1 MVQMITKHDLIDTFV
16 GKRIVDAM
24 IETLYNQDPDFPE
37 THRTYLA
44 AIAKLHQVLG
54 ESEKRN
60 IQKYVVAIE
69 QKCASNLYHAGMHG
83 LKMNYDHFLNP
94 MTPNCTWK
102 EVDYDDYLLPHIADQ
117 LPLFEVANRYTDQF
131 ENQLPPD
138 LDDVK
143 EAVLSYETALEC
155 CGMKLAHYYGY
166 LAGNEL
172 LYFLIPGYRADTV
185 LDIRYSHML
194 EQYFGRPLDKSQWEG
209 CINLKV
215 WNIAPL
221 EEFNA
226 QEIFTLRED
235 LWKSDR

>member
-1 MVQMITKHDLIDTFV
+1 MVLMITKQDLTDTFV
-16 GKRIVDAM
+16 GKRIVDAL

-37 THRTYLA
+37 THRSYLS
-44 AIAKLHQVLG
+44 AITKLHQVLG
-54 ESEKRN
+54 DAEKRN

-69 QKCASNLYHAGMHG
+69 QKCASNLYHAGMRG

-117 LPLFEVANRYTDQF
+117 LPLFEVANCYTTQF
-131 ENQLPPD
+131 EKQLPPD

-172 LYFLIPGYRADTV
+172 LYFLIPGYRSDTV

-194 EQYFGRPLDKSQWEG
+194 EQYFGRSLNKSQWEG
-209 CINLKV
+209 AFNPKEWI
-215 WNIAPL
+215 IAPL
-221 EEFNA
+221 EKRDP
-226 QEIFTLRED
+226 QDTFTYREL
-235 LWKSDR
+235 LWR

>member
-1 MVQMITKHDLIDTFV
+1 MITKHDLIDTFV
-16 GKRIVDAM
+16 GKKIVDAL

-37 THRTYLA
+37 THRTYLS

-54 ESEKRN
+54 DAEKRN

-69 QKCASNLYHAGMHG
+69 QKCASSLYHAGMRG

-102 EVDYDDYLLPHIADQ
+102 EVDYDDYLMPHIADQ
-117 LPLFEVANRYTDQF
+117 LPLFEVANRYTTQF
-131 ENQLPPD
+131 EKQLPAD
-138 LDDVK
+138 LEDVQ
-143 EAVLSYETALEC
+143 EAVISYETALEC

-209 CINLKV
+209 FINLKT

-226 QEIFTLRED
+226 QEIFLLRED
-235 LWKSDR
+235 LWKSAR

>member
-1 MVQMITKHDLIDTFV
+1 MITKHDLIDTFV
-16 GKRIVDAM
+16 GKKIVDAL

-37 THRTYLA
+37 THRTYLS

-54 ESEKRN
+54 DAEKRN

-69 QKCASNLYHAGMHG
+69 QKCASSLYHAGMRG

-94 MTPNCTWK
+94 MAPNCTWK
-102 EVDYDDYLLPHIADQ
+102 EVDYDDYLMPHIADQ
-117 LPLFEVANRYTDQF
+117 LPLFEVANRYTTQF
-131 ENQLPPD
+131 EKQLPAD
-138 LDDVK
+138 LADVK
-143 EAVLSYETALEC
+143 EAVISYETALEC

-172 LYFLIPGYRADTV
+172 LYFLIPGYHADTV

-209 CINLKV
+209 FINLKT

-226 QEIFTLRED
+226 QEIFLLRED
-235 LWKSDR
+235 LWKSAR

>member
-1 MVQMITKHDLIDTFV
+1 MITKQALIDTFV
-16 GKRIVDAM
+16 GKGIVDAM
-24 IETLYNQDPDFPE
+24 IETLYNQDPDFLE

-44 AIAKLHQVLG
+44 AIAKLHHVLG

-69 QKCASNLYHAGMHG
+69 QKCASNLYHAGILG

-117 LPLFEVANRYTDQF
+117 LPLFEVASRYTSQF
-131 ENQLPPD
+131 ENQLPSD

-172 LYFLIPGYRADTV
+172 LYFLVPGYHADTV

-194 EQYFGRPLDKSQWEG
+194 EQYFGRPLNKSQWDGIFNPKE
-209 CINLKV
+209 
-215 WNIAPL
+215 WSIAPL
-221 EEFNA
+221 EERDP
-226 QEIFTLRED
+226 QDTLTYREL
-235 LWKSDR
+235 LWR